1 MYVNFPKGKK
11 LLLQQQLMSDLPEAQ
26 SALFDA
32 PFNHTEVDYFD
43 PITIKKGKWTRA
55 STGTEERYGVILTWL
70 TYRAIHAELA
80 DDLSTDSFIMA
91 LQIFT
96 SRRGYSRS
104 MITVKILSEQI
115 ES

>member
-43 PITIKKGKWTRA
+43 PITIKRKNGPEQVQEPKKGM
-55 STGTEERYGVILTWL
+55 V
-70 TYRAIHAELA
+70 
-80 DDLSTDSFIMA
+80 SF
-91 LQIFT
+91 
-96 SRRGYSRS
+96 
-104 MITVKILSEQI
+104 
-115 ES
+115 

>member
-1 MYVNFPKGKK
+1 
-11 LLLQQQLMSDLPEAQ
+11 MSNLPEAR
-26 SALFDA
+26 SAVFDS
-32 PFNHTEVDYFD
+32 PSTDTGVDYFD

-55 STGTEERYGVILTWL
+55 EKKYVVVLTWL

-80 DDLSTDSFIMA
+80 DDLSTDCFIMA

-96 SRRGYSRS
+96 SRRGNSRS

-115 ES
+115 KS